1 MTAHQNSSGLDA
13 RDRGRG
19 YVVYCRLCG
28 LEEMAAERL
37 GHTVT
42 SLDQILGELA
52 KRKGAIPLTNPHGG
66 GLVVLDQVGLAL
78 ELAAMLIERATASG
92 IRIATGIHTGP
103 LTRVTDVIGHNLA
116 GAALNLAAR
125 LAALPE
131 AVGHVAASQ
140 ALVAAAQKGIE
151 QTRNSFF
158 GELRQARVK
167 RTELELRLL
176 LGERFTQPEQL
187 TAKTVREGYS
197 PQEMHAVVYD
207 LARFSELDGD
217 QQRAVVEKLA
227 AAVQEAE
234 TSLGRDLRADSEMR
248 YAPAGDSGA
257 VIFSSQL
264 TAAAWTFASDLYRQA
279 AEHSLDLRIGVAT
292 GQMVERPDMVPVG
305 PAVLAADR
313 ASAGAESG
321 GLCVTGAFWERLQ
334 PHDRSGW
341 ETQAVPVAVDL
352 MQVTPLV
359 PEGEPVPD
367 TRPRSF
373 RLQVEVEAE
382 NQYLL
387 TLSDRAGKILAT
399 NQAKPAVSDATLWNG
414 LQQVDRYLA
423 HLAGDHELELQQLA
437 ELGRFL
443 GKHLL
448 GAKIIDRLT
457 RSRRSGFLVV
467 ELPDEPASEAERLA
481 GVPWEMA
488 RSDSD
493 DLVAHNLA
501 LQVRT
506 TGSEDQV
513 QLPGRADLL
522 KVLLLF
528 ANARGD
534 LPLALHQ
541 ERECLRQWL
550 SRRVAP
556 YRRLRI
562 DILHYGVTRRSVR
575 QAVAAAEGYQ
585 LVYFSG
591 HGHHNRFVLEQADG
605 APDPVTGQELAEMF
619 TVAGGTPPLVAVL
632 SACHSAQTRELER
645 VRNLIVSRYRETM
658 PEPEEP
664 EPAPGF
670 SGLAQ
675 TLQAAGVPVVV
686 GMRFAVGDDFARD
699 LGSRLMARILGGADE
714 PQAVVPALQWA
725 RETLTRQPD
734 SSYPPLSRFSPVVWG
749 GSKARQ
755 PLPVPAFAPGE
766 PRPDRDPVPELP
778 GYLAPVEGFVGRR
791 EQLRDL
797 QWRFLGPSVALD
809 RGADPQ
815 EVRQERK
822 QAARFALILGI
833 GGTGKTAL
841 AAELVQLRHSD
852 FEFLLCARFP
862 GPEEHLPDIWL
873 QQTVHEPLAI
883 HSEEYR
889 ELSQRYA
896 RLPLIERVIRF
907 MNLHPVLLVLDN
919 FETCLEQTRS
929 ADDRAGYAER
939 HGWDK
944 VLGRLRDRL
953 KPGCSRVLMTSQRPP
968 RTLASRLDVM
978 RVPLGPLPG
987 DEALL
992 FARIS
997 SNLSCLLSGDQS
1009 QQELLARALRAT
1021 RGHPYL
1027 LTNLD
1032 RIAADREELEQRLAR
1047 IEDRQGEGL
1056 PEAFSTTAI
1065 AAERR
1070 AEWAYIEELAGAC
1083 VDDLLQGVSADARTL
1098 LRVMALTE
1106 PPVEQRRLEA
1116 VWTGITSVNGHMA
1129 YMMQQMMAQGG
1140 EAEASV
1146 GQMLT
1151 EAPPEA
1157 RDEMK
1162 KQMKAARKQAATVP
1176 EIGPLLHELVD
1187 QGLVAPERHGRQGA
1201 RVLRWHELVS
1211 ERLACSEPDSGG
1223 LVRYD
1228 REQYLRRY
1236 ADVSLTGMQMA
1247 LASETP
1253 NRETA
1258 VAAARQAFP
1267 FLVELESW
1275 DDVATV
1281 VRTIGF
1287 YATNSQ
1293 QQGDLQAT
1301 VRPLLN
1307 RVPAGQSRELVLA
1320 GLSQALVREGEHP
1333 QAAVEL
1339 YREALDSA
1347 RQRKDL
1353 DQIADLS
1360 HNLGVILCQQS
1371 DLDTAAA
1378 AFDEALSTKGAIG
1391 SGRMRYLSSRAERLR
1406 VEVLRGRGDQ
1416 VLKDVQA
1423 LVEETEAYY
1432 RASTG
1437 PGWKPEPDAPDLT
1450 ARMLVA
1456 RLDILVKI
1464 ALRQRDFERFKQVTT
1479 RQLEVLKES
1488 DAPAIEQAMIL
1499 SNRAASLIELGEL
1512 DKAESDLLD
1521 CARIFREQS
1530 QMLSLAKVLSHLA
1543 RVFEER
1549 VELERSVAAEE
1560 ESLSILYQVR
1570 NVVDIT
1576 VSHSNAGH
1584 RCSRLNRHDEALAHG
1599 TAAVLLASL
1608 LQSPDLPRL
1617 SRRLREHLAIAAEA
1631 GEPCAPLTVNS
1642 LEAAFPPLNPLLAER
1657 GVSREAAQ
1665 QALEDVMSHLDRLAD
1680 QAGRAEA
1687 ERRIAMVREALAHL
1701 AEGGVE
1707 VISVSFLDQVAEVL
1721 GLERDQPPADLLHAA
1736 LDLLEQQLEENQ
1748 AESAE

>member
-1 MTAHQNSSGLDA
+1 
-13 RDRGRG
+13 
-19 YVVYCRLCG
+19 VVYCRLCG
-28 LEEMAAERL
+28 LEEMAADRL
-37 GHTVT
+37 GQAVT

-52 KRKGAIPLTNPHGG
+52 RSKGAIPLTNPYGG

-78 ELAAMLIERATASG
+78 ELAAMLIERATAAG

-103 LTRVTDVIGHNLA
+103 LARVADVIGHNLA
-116 GAALNLAAR
+116 GSALNRAAR
-125 LAALPE
+125 LAALAE

-140 ALVAAAQKGIE
+140 ALVAAAQEGVE

-167 RTELELRLL
+167 HTEVEFRLL

-187 TAKTVREGYS
+187 TASPVTEEYS
-197 PQEMHAVVYD
+197 SQEMYAVVYD
-207 LARFSELDGD
+207 LARFSKLDDD
-217 QQRAVVEKLA
+217 QQRAAVEKLA

-234 TSLGRDLRADSEMR
+234 TTLGRDLRADTEVR
-248 YAPAGDSGA
+248 YAPAGDGGA
-257 VIFSSQL
+257 VIFSSRL
-264 TAAAWTFASDLYRQA
+264 TAAAWTFAADLCRQA
-279 AEHSLDLRIGVAT
+279 AEHSLDLRIGVAA
-292 GQMVERPDMVPVG
+292 GQMVDRPEMVPVG

-321 GLCVTGAFWERLQ
+321 GLCVTGDFWERLR

-359 PEGEPVPD
+359 PEGAPVPE

-399 NQAKPAVSDATLWNG
+399 HQARPDNADATMWSG
-414 LQQVDRYLA
+414 LQQVDRYIA
-423 HLAGDHELELQQLA
+423 AKTGDHDQEQQRLA

-443 GKHLL
+443 GEHLL
-448 GAKIIDRLT
+448 GAKIVGRLT
-457 RSRRSGFLVV
+457 RNRRSGYLVV
-467 ELPDEPASEAERLA
+467 ELPDEPAVEAERLA
-481 GVPWEMA
+481 GIPWEMA
-488 RSDSD
+488 RNDSD
-493 DLVAHNLA
+493 DLIAHNLA
-501 LQVRT
+501 LQVRL
-506 TGSEDQV
+506 TGAEDQE
-513 QLPGRADLL
+513 QMPGRPDPF

-534 LPLALHQ
+534 LPLTLHQ
-541 ERECLRQWL
+541 ERESLRQWL

-556 YRRLRI
+556 YRRLRV

-585 LVYFSG
+585 LVHLSG
-591 HGHHNRFVLEQADG
+591 HGHHDRFVLEQADG
-605 APDPVTGQELAEMF
+605 APDPVTGKELAEML
-619 TVAGGTPPLVAVL
+619 TAAGGTPPLVAVL

-645 VRNLIVSRYRETM
+645 ARSQIISPYRETLT
-658 PEPEEP
+658 EPEEP

-670 SGLAQ
+670 SGFAQ
-675 TLQAAGVPVVV
+675 ALQAAGVPVVV

-725 RETLTRQPD
+725 RETLTREPVP
-734 SSYPPLSRFSPVVWG
+734 SYPPLSRFTPVVWG

-766 PRPDRDPVPELP
+766 PRTDRDPFPDLP

-791 EQLRDL
+791 EQMRDL
-797 QWRFLGPSVALD
+797 QWRFLGPSVALE

-815 EVRQERK
+815 EVLQERK
-822 QAARFALILGI
+822 HAARFALILGI
-833 GGTGKTAL
+833 GGAGKTAL

-862 GPEEHLPDIWL
+862 GPEAHLPDIWL

-883 HSEEYR
+883 HSEAYR
-889 ELSQRYA
+889 ELSRRYA
-896 RLPLIERVIRF
+896 RLPLLERVIRF

-919 FETCLEQTRS
+919 FETCLEHTRS
-929 ADDRAGYAER
+929 SDDRAGYAER
-939 HGWDK
+939 HGWNK

-953 KPGCSRVLMTSQRPP
+953 KPGCSRVLMTSRRPP

-992 FARIS
+992 FARTR
-997 SNLSCLLSGDQS
+997 SNLSRLLSGDQA
-1009 QQELLARALRAT
+1009 QQELFARALRAT

-1027 LTNLD
+1027 LANID
-1032 RIAADREELEQRLAR
+1032 RIAADRGELEQRLEQLEKR
-1047 IEDRQGEGL
+1047 KGDGL
-1056 PEAFSTTAI
+1056 PEAFSTVAI

-1083 VDDLLQGVSADARTL
+1083 VDDLLLGVSADARTL
-1098 LRVMALTE
+1098 LRVLALTE
-1106 PPVEQRRLEA
+1106 PPVEQRRLQA

-1129 YMMQQMMAQGG
+1129 YMMQQMTAQGG
-1140 EAEASV
+1140 EAEARV
-1146 GQMLT
+1146 GQMLA
-1151 EAPPEA
+1151 EAPPAA

-1162 KQMKAARKQAATVP
+1162 NQMQAARNQAAAVP
-1176 EIGPLLHELVD
+1176 EIGPLLEELVD
-1187 QGLVAPERHGRQGA
+1187 QGLVSPERHGRLGA
-1201 RVLRWHELVS
+1201 QVLRWHELVS
-1211 ERLACSEPDSGG
+1211 ERLACSEPDSSGR
-1223 LVRYD
+1223 VQYD
-1228 REQYLRRY
+1228 REQYLHRY
-1236 ADVSLTGMQMA
+1236 ADVSLAGMQMA
-1247 LASETP
+1247 LASETKP
-1253 NRETA
+1253 NREAA
-1258 VAAARQAFP
+1258 VAAARQAYP
-1267 FLVELESW
+1267 FLVELEDW
-1275 DDVATV
+1275 DGVAAV

-1287 YATNSQ
+1287 FAADRQ
-1293 QQGDLQAT
+1293 QQRDLQA
-1301 VRPLLN
+1301 VVQPLLN
-1307 RVPAGQSRELVLA
+1307 RVPEGQARELVLA
-1320 GLSQALVREGEHP
+1320 GLGQALSEGGNP

-1347 RQRKDL
+1347 RQRKDFN
-1353 DQIADLS
+1353 QVGDLS
-1360 HNLGVILCQQS
+1360 HNLGLTLCLQS
-1371 DLDTAAA
+1371 DLDAAEA
-1378 AFDEALSTKGAIG
+1378 AFDEAISAKGASG
-1391 SGRMRYLSSRAERLR
+1391 SGRMRFLSSRAERLR

-1416 VLKDVQA
+1416 VFEDVQSV
-1423 LVEETEAYY
+1423 VEETEKYY
-1432 RASTG
+1432 TASTR
-1437 PGWKPEPDAPDLT
+1437 PGWNPEPDAPDIT

-1464 ALRQRDFERFKQVTT
+1464 ALQRRDFEGFKRSAT
-1479 RQLEVLKES
+1479 RQLEVLRES
-1488 DAPAIEQAMIL
+1488 DAPAVEQAMIL

-1512 DKAESDLLD
+1512 DRAESDLLE
-1521 CARIFREQS
+1521 CARIFREQG
-1530 QMLSLAKVLSHLA
+1530 QMLSLSKVLSHLA
-1543 RVFEER
+1543 RVYEER
-1549 VELERSVAAEE
+1549 GELERSVAAEE

-1570 NVVDIT
+1570 EVGNIT
-1576 VSHSNAGH
+1576 ISHNNAGH
-1584 RCSRLNRHDEALAHG
+1584 RCSRLDRHDEAQAHG

-1608 LQSPDLPRL
+1608 LQDPGLPKLCRH
-1617 SRRLREHLAIAAEA
+1617 LRESLATAAEA
-1631 GEPCAPLTVNS
+1631 GETYETLTVTD

-1657 GVSREAAQ
+1657 GLSRKAAQ
-1665 QALEDVMSHLDRLAD
+1665 QALEDVLSQLDRLAD

-1701 AEGGVE
+1701 AEGGVD
-1707 VISVSFLDQVAEVL
+1707 VISASFLDQVAEVL
-1721 GLERDQPPADLLHAA
+1721 GLERDQPPADLLYAA
-1736 LDLLEQQLEENQ
+1736 LDQLEQQLEEND
-1748 AESAE
+1748 AEPAE